1 MHYATLVTVEIEA
14 CDEDMARVTGARSI
28 IQEIEEQK
36 KENPG
41 LHTIL
46 DIYRSEVKMR
56 STAFSSK
63 MADEVDA
70 AMEPF
75 YSDTD
80 NPKYLEFEDKTE
92 NYRKRYETEKVNLV
106 RFPNGTVLTV
116 RQSAVWHKYEIV
128 DGRLYE
134 KNWGPL
140 HHRKRTKMCKRMQ
153 VMENVP
159 YCKFYRTFE
168 EFVEKEYGTPYY

>member
-41 LHTIL
+41 HHTIL
-46 DIYRSEVKMR
+46 DIYQSEVKMR
-56 STAFSSK
+56 NTAFSNR
-63 MADEVDA
+63 MVEEVDA

-92 NYRKRYETEKVNLV
+92 NYRKRYETETVNLV
-106 RFPNGTVLTV
+106 CFPNGTVLKV

-134 KNWGPL
+134 KNWVRRCTSGNARRCARGCRSWKMFRILSFTGPL
-140 HHRKRTKMCKRMQ
+140 R
-153 VMENVP
+153 NL
-159 YCKFYRTFE
+159 
-168 EFVEKEYGTPYY
+168 